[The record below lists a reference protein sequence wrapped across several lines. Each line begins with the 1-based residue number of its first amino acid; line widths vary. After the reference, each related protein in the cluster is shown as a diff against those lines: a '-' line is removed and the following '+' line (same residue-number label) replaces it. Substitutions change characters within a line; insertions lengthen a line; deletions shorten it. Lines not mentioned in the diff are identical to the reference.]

1 MFGKRKNKDYDFS
14 EDNVRDTYAR
24 DTLQYLQAN
33 GEAYRPGEVPKDND
47 DPFITTGAEAIR
59 HAGEGNAPRTSPSD
73 RQKPGNDPHTP
84 YSDRQATDHGAGMPE
99 QGLRPSDPFAE
110 EEEMRSR
117 PSKLSQYITWILSG
131 NILSRA
137 EVRKQYPY
145 ICFMA
150 LLTFLYIT
158 NIFNTQKLYR
168 KQDRLTSQIN
178 ELRSKSLTLS
188 SIRMSATRQSAILKQ
203 LEERGI
209 DLKESLSP
217 PMIMER

>member
-1 MFGKRKNKDYDFS
+1 MSEINKNKDFDFN
-14 EDNVRDTYAR
+14 DDIVKDTYAR
-24 DTLQYLQAN
+24 DTLQEIQRHEQQNRNDDRYI
-33 GEAYRPGEVPKDND
+33 GVIGDSDEAQSQSRTRHENDND
-47 DPFITTGAEAIR
+47 QSHFRQTDADTPR
-59 HAGEGNAPRTSPSD
+59 VNVSDHNDSDGESPV
-73 RQKPGNDPHTP
+73 
-84 YSDRQATDHGAGMPE
+84 
-99 QGLRPSDPFAE
+99 DPFADQ
-110 EEEMRSR
+110 EEMRTK
-117 PSKLSQYITWILSG
+117 PSIITQYITWILSG

-168 KQDRLTSQIN
+168 KQDRLTAQVK

-188 SIRMSATRQSAILKQ
+188 SIRMRATRQSAILEQ
-203 LEERGI
+203 LEQRGI
-209 DLKESLSP
+209 DLKESISP